1 MGEEKLKRAFVFSGG
16 VTAGT
21 AGLPVPEAEDFVIA
35 ADSGYDLASR
45 CGVTPDL
52 LVGDLDSIRQISA
65 ASGIETVRVKAE
77 KDFTDT
83 MMAVDIA
90 LSRGFTEITVVG
102 GLGGRVDHSLSNLFL
117 LEYLN
122 SKGIDAVIC
131 NGENEI
137 RFLKNGSMSF
147 RCGNYRYFSLVAA
160 DPVAS
165 GVSVTG
171 GKYPLKDAVIERT
184 WQYAVSNEPAFPGA
198 EISVSVENGSL
209 FVICSSYA
217 GPES

>member
-16 VTAGT
+16 VTGT
-21 AGLPVPEAEDFVIA
+21 AGLPVPEAGDLVIA
-35 ADSGYDLASR
+35 ADSGYDLAAR

-52 LVGDLDSIRQISA
+52 LVGDMDSIHRISA

-83 MMAVDIA
+83 MMAVEIA
-90 LSRGFTEITVVG
+90 LSRGCTEITVVG

-117 LEYLN
+117 LEYLD
-122 SKGIDAVIC
+122 SKGIGAVIC
-131 NGENEI
+131 NGENEV
-137 RFLKNGSMSF
+137 RFLRDGSISF
-147 RCGNYRYFSLVAA
+147 RCGNYRYFSLVSA
-160 DPVAS
+160 DPEAI

-198 EISVSVENGSL
+198 EISVSVERGSL

-217 GPES
+217 VPAQ